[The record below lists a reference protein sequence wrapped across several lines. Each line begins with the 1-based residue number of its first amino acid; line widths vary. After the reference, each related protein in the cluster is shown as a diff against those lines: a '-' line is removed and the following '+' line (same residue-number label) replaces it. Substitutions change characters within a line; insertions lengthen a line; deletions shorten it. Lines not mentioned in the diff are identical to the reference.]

1 MYAHLYIYIYM
12 CIYWCA
18 CASMGMWFPLKAPA
32 ILAYNSA
39 GSPRTR
45 VFVLR
50 PVHFAP
56 GVHGKEVHREF
67 GSDVGG
73 ICSSDAIFFGTPLG
87 LEISFLGHKICF
99 NNLLRSW
106 AVLGFVLWN
115 NTCKHLL
122 RALRECPESAGAT
135 FTG

>member
-1 MYAHLYIYIYM
+1 MYI

-18 CASMGMWFPLKAPA
+18 CASMGMWLPLKAPA

-67 GSDVGG
+67 GSDVGV
-73 ICSSDAIFFGTPLG
+73 SAAQMLSFFGTP
-87 LEISFLGHKICF
+87 
-99 NNLLRSW
+99 W
-106 AVLGFVLWN
+106 AWKLVFG
-115 NTCKHLL
+115 
-122 RALRECPESAGAT
+122 S
-135 FTG
+135 